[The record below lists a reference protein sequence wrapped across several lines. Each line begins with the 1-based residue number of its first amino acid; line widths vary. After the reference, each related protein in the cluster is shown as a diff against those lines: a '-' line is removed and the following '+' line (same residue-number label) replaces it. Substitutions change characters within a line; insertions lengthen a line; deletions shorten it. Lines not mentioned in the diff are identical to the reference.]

1 MPNKCNAASYTS
13 KEKNSSNKLK
23 SFMAN
28 REQLREVY
36 TFGTKNRISRKQCKV
51 TGVSI
56 VPMDTPGFR

>member
-1 MPNKCNAASYTS
+1 
-13 KEKNSSNKLK
+13 
-23 SFMAN
+23 MAN